1 MSKQR
6 SEQAL
11 PMVAAAATTAEPTQ
25 PAAEKL
31 PVWRV
36 SLKCPTPLRH
46 RSADIEAANET
57 AAWEA
62 FMKMNGIGAS
72 DHERTITKV

>member
-6 SEQAL
+6 SEQAA
-11 PMVAAAATTAEPTQ
+11 PIASSEPVQTV
-25 PAAEKL
+25 AEKL

-36 SLKCPTPLRH
+36 SLNCPTPLRH
-46 RSADIEAANET
+46 PSADIEAANET

-62 FMKMNGIGAS
+62 FMSMNGIGAS